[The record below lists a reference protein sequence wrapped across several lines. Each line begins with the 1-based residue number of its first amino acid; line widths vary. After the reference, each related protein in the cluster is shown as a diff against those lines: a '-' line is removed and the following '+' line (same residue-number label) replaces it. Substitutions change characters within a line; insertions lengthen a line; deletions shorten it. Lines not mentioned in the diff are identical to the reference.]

1 MTLPEILIYI
11 FLFAFGAVV
20 GSFLN
25 VCIHR
30 IPIARSIVSPGSHC
44 PECGSPIRFYDN
56 IPIISYIVLA
66 GRCRV
71 CKAPISPEYLVV
83 ETLTAAFTVIFYLKF
98 GLSMELIFFFL
109 FIASLI
115 VITFIDL
122 RHRIIPDVISLPGI
136 GVGLAASTV
145 LAWSGDWPQLWS
157 GVLNSIIGIVAG
169 GGVLFA
175 VAGAYYL
182 ATGKEGMGGG
192 DIKLLAMI
200 GAFLG
205 WKGVMVTLFT
215 SSFAGAVVGGL
226 LMLFFGKDRKYAV
239 PFGPFLAMGA
249 VVHLLSGEGLID
261 WYILMVQP
269 L

>member
-1 MTLPEILIYI
+1 
-11 FLFAFGAVV
+11 
-20 GSFLN
+20 
-25 VCIHR
+25 
-30 IPIARSIVSPGSHC
+30 
-44 PECGSPIRFYDN
+44 
-56 IPIISYIVLA
+56 
-66 GRCRV
+66 
-71 CKAPISPEYLVV
+71 VV